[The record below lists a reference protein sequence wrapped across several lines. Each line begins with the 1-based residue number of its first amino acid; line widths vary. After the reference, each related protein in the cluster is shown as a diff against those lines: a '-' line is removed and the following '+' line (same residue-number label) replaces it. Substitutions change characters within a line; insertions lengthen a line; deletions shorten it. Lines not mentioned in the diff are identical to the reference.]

1 MAENRTAWIDVCG
14 WFADARP
21 VVSPNANE
29 RPPGTAVDLLVIH
42 NISLP
47 PEQYGGHEVEQFF
60 CNRLDPHGHPYFQT
74 IAGLKVSAHL
84 FIRRCGELV
93 QFVSVDRRAWHAG
106 RSRFGARDNCNDF
119 AVGIELE
126 GSDHCSYTD
135 VQYRRLVGCCRA
147 LMARFPGIGPDRIVG
162 HADIAPARKTDP
174 GPAFDWPR
182 LRAALLSGE
191 RS

>member
-1 MAENRTAWIDVCG
+1 MLIDACG
-14 WFADARP
+14 WFGDARP

-29 RPPGTAVDLLVIH
+29 RPRGMAVDLLVIH

-47 PEQYGGHEVEQFF
+47 PGQYGGDEVERFF
-60 CNRLDPHGHPYFQT
+60 CNRLDRHRHPYFQT

-106 RSRFGARDNCNDF
+106 RSRFGTRDNCNDF

-126 GSDHCSYTD
+126 GTDDSLYSDA
-135 VQYRRLVGCCRA
+135 QYDRLVACCRA

-162 HADIAPARKTDP
+162 HADIAPGRKTDP
-174 GPAFDWPR
+174 GPAFDWSR
-182 LRAALLSGE
+182 LRTPLLSAERVRGE
-191 RS
+191 RT